1 MQFRQL
7 NRSFVIKGHMRAK
20 KVVVSNKED
29 SKGNSAIDNIEAV
42 RGINVIFI
50 SSIKTFN
57 DLFKRSKL
65 F

>member
-1 MQFRQL
+1 
-7 NRSFVIKGHMRAK
+7 MRAK